1 MPATSS
7 KPSPVD
13 ARIYLAAERT
23 LLAWIRTG
31 LALMGFGLLVAKLRL
46 FLDEMLALRGLPATD
61 SATPSNQS
69 GTLLLLLGV
78 LVIVAS
84 SVRHFLYLRSLDRSG
99 PDAPVRRHFP
109 LLLAGVLALAG
120 LLLAARIQATDRL
133 LGRPAGHGQ
142 SEGGR

>member
-1 MPATSS
+1 MDP
-7 KPSPVD
+7 
-13 ARIYLAAERT
+13 RIYLAAERT

-46 FLDEMLALRGLPATD
+46 FLNEMLALRGLPTAVSD
-61 SATPSNQS
+61 GASNQS

-78 LVIVAS
+78 LVIVAA
-84 SVRHFLYLRSLDRSG
+84 SVRHFLYLRSLDRFG
-99 PDAPVRRHFP
+99 PEAPVRRHFP

-133 LGRPAGHGQ
+133 LGGTHGRSPAAPAPGNN
-142 SEGGR
+142 SPKP